1 MTVRLTNYERDND
14 EAEIVKL
21 EEERRQLLLQQ
32 KEFQDSEK
40 EKENQYQIMHDR
52 NQKEDEM

>member
-1 MTVRLTNYERDND
+1 MTVRLTNNERDND